1 MTCGCGGDSGIGA
14 PHPHHPRPIL
24 NNILILLFLLLD
36 ERTPTAT
43 FSPAPLLPLAINN
56 K

>member
-1 MTCGCGGDSGIGA
+1 MTCGCGGDSGGIGA

-24 NNILILLFLLLD
+24 NNILLFLLLD

-43 FSPAPLLPLAINN
+43 FSPAPLLPRAINN